1 MSDLK
6 IAVISDI
13 HGNLWALDAV
23 LADIEKRETK
33 SIVNLGDS
41 LYGPFDPAA
50 TADRLI
56 DLSIPSILG
65 NQDRVSLS
73 PPPASSHTLEY
84 VNQSLS
90 PRHFDWLKSLPVTDV
105 MYNQIFLCHGTPDSD
120 EVYLTEDMSKAG
132 ARLRDPEHIM
142 ADLVGVEQEIVLCGH
157 SHIPRTVYLPNGKLV
172 VNPGSIGLP
181 AYWDD
186 VPRPHIMESGCPH
199 AKYAILARDS
209 GAWLV
214 EHLIV
219 PYDWQIAAKTAEENN
234 RSDWAKWIA
243 SGRAPLSRRAR
254 RRRSPRR

>member
-23 LADIEKRETK
+23 LADIEKREID

-56 DLSIPSILG
+56 GLGIPSVLG
-65 NQDRVSLS
+65 NQDRVSLF
-73 PPPASSHTLEY
+73 PPPASSRTLEY

-90 PRHFDWLKSLPVTDV
+90 ARHFDWLKSLPVTDV
-105 MYNQIFLCHGTPDSD
+105 MHDRIFLCHGAPNSD
-120 EVYLTEDMSKAG
+120 EVYLVEAMSEAG
-132 ARLRDPEHIM
+132 ACLRDPEHIA
-142 ADLVGVEQEIVLCGH
+142 ADLAGVEQEMVLCGH
-157 SHIPRTVYLPNGKLV
+157 SHVPHTVYLADGKLV
-172 VNPGSIGLP
+172 VNPGSVGLP

-199 AKYAILARDS
+199 AKYAVLVRDS
-209 GAWLV
+209 GDWLV

-219 PYDWQIAAKTAEENN
+219 PYDWQTAAKAAEKNG
-234 RSDWAKWIA
+234 RSDWARWTA
-243 SGRAPLSRRAR
+243 SGRA
-254 RRRSPRR
+254 SPGR